1 MSSSLLRG
9 VSRHASKL
17 VRGDVP
23 WNIGDD
29 HIEKSGFLDIDSNTL
44 SNYRTWT
51 PDMYMTCRNP
61 PKKMHHTDTV
71 HKKRQEPNSRSTAGA
86 LVTHSSYQR

>member
-44 SNYRTWT
+44 SNYRT
-51 PDMYMTCRNP
+51 CRNP